1 MMTQDDLCYQSI
13 RHLANLI
20 AQRELSPVELTQAYL
35 DRIDRIDP
43 QLNSYI
49 TVTADR
55 ALQDARAAEADIQQ
69 HGPKSPL

>member
-49 TVTADR
+49 STF
-55 ALQDARAAEADIQQ
+55 AAV
-69 HGPKSPL
+69 